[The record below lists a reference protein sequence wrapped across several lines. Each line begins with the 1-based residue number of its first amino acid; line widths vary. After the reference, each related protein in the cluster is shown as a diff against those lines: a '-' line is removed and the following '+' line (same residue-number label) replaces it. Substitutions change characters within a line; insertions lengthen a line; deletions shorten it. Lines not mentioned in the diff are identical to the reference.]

1 MNASTLSVA
10 AALAAFALASEPVHA
25 DGFDCLMDPAEVIEL
40 GSPVNGLLES
50 VTVDRGDKVK
60 AGDVVAR
67 LSSEVQERTVELLRV
82 RANARTVI
90 EAQQRQ
96 MVMIE
101 KRYAR
106 VEQLRER
113 GIATEDA
120 LDQAEVERIA
130 AQSNLFQA
138 ELNQQLAERELQR
151 AEAELS
157 QRTIRSPVDGII
169 EERTLTGGE
178 YVGNDDHILK
188 IVRLDPL
195 NVEAFF
201 PVSLYGSISPG
212 DKAVVRPV
220 APLQGEYVATV
231 KAINRVFDAASSTF
245 AAVLELPNPDGLLPA
260 GHRCQLYLGN
270 G

>member
-1 MNASTLSVA
+1 M
-10 AALAAFALASEPVHA
+10 LAAFALAAAPSRA

-40 GSPVNGLLES
+40 GSPVTGLLES

-60 AGDVVAR
+60 AGQVVAR
-67 LSSEVQERTVELLRV
+67 LNSDVQERTVELLRV
-82 RANARTVI
+82 RANAHTVI
-90 EAQQRQ
+90 EAQQHQ
-96 MVMIE
+96 MAMIE

-106 VEQLRER
+106 VEKLHER

-138 ELNQQLAERELQR
+138 QLNQQLAERELER
-151 AEAELS
+151 AEAELN
-157 QRTIRSPVDGII
+157 QRTIRSPVDGIV
-169 EERTLTGGE
+169 EERVLTGGE

-201 PVSLYGSISPG
+201 PVSLYGSIAPG

-220 APLQGEYVATV
+220 APLDGEYIATV
-231 KAINRVFDAASSTF
+231 KAINHVFDAASATF
-245 AAVLELPNPDGLLPA
+245 AAVLELPNPHGLLPA
-260 GHRCQLYLGN
+260 GHRCQLFLGN